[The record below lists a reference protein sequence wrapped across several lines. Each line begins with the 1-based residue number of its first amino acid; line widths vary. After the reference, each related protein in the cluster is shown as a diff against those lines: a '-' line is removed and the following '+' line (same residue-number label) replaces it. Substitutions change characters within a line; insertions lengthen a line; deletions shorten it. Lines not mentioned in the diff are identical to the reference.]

1 MEKVFVSGGSGYIA
15 LHCIS
20 KLINKGFV
28 VKTSLRSMDRQDE
41 VIQAISKV
49 VDCTDKIEFC
59 ELDLTKD
66 EGWDDAIKGCNYV
79 LHVASPLML
88 GFPKNPD
95 DIILPAV
102 NGLKR
107 CIASAVKNKVKRFV
121 MTSSFAAIGSG
132 SKTKTTFDDNDWTDL
147 DNPDLNPYNISKTK
161 AEMALWD
168 YIQSLDEDQKI
179 EVCTINPTVVIGPSL
194 SHDVGGSNL
203 AISKLLDGS
212 MPFSAQFGIDLVD
225 VQDVADMHIEAMLN
239 KDAAGKRFLL
249 SAKTIWYSDLAQF
262 LRKNN
267 FLKAPKY
274 SAPNFLIRLF
284 SLFDKEVRLV
294 IDRLGIK
301 YDLKPNNAINILK
314 WKPRNIDNA
323 IIETAGQLYDLRKV
337 K

>member
-20 KLINKGFV
+20 KLINKGFF
-28 VKTSLRSMDRQDE
+28 VKTSLRSMNRKDE
-41 VIQAISKV
+41 VIKGISKV

-66 EGWDDAIKGCNYV
+66 EGWDDAIKGCDYV

-95 DIILPAV
+95 DIILPAI

-147 DNPDLNPYNISKTK
+147 DNLDLNPYNISKTK

-212 MPFSAQFGIDLVD
+212 MPFSAQFG
-225 VQDVADMHIEAMLN
+225 
-239 KDAAGKRFLL
+239 
-249 SAKTIWYSDLAQF
+249 
-262 LRKNN
+262 
-267 FLKAPKY
+267 
-274 SAPNFLIRLF
+274 
-284 SLFDKEVRLV
+284 
-294 IDRLGIK
+294 
-301 YDLKPNNAINILK
+301 
-314 WKPRNIDNA
+314 
-323 IIETAGQLYDLRKV
+323 
-337 K
+337 

>member
-28 VKTSLRSMDRQDE
+28 VKTSLRSMDRKDE

-66 EGWDDAIKGCNYV
+66 EGWDDAIKGCDYV

-168 YIQSLDEDQKI
+168 YIESLDKDQKI

-212 MPFSAQFGIDLVD
+212 MPFSAKFGIDLVD

-294 IDRLGIK
+294 TDRLGIK
-301 YDLKPNNAINILK
+301 YNLKPNNAINILK
-314 WKPRNIDNA
+314 CFHCFVINNKAR
-323 IIETAGQLYDLRKV
+323 
-337 K
+337 

>member
-28 VKTSLRSMDRQDE
+28 VKTSLRSMDRKDE

-66 EGWDDAIKGCNYV
+66 EGWDDAIKGCDYV

-168 YIQSLDEDQKI
+168 YIESLDKDQKI

-212 MPFSAQFGIDLVD
+212 MPFSAKFGIDLVD

-294 IDRLGIK
+294 TDRLGIK
-301 YDLKPNNAINILK
+301 YNLKPNNAINILK
-314 WKPRNIDNA
+314 WKPRNVDNA

>member
-28 VKTSLRSMDRQDE
+28 VKTSLRSMDRKDE

-66 EGWDDAIKGCNYV
+66 EGWDDAIKGCDYV

-239 KDAAGKRFLL
+239 KDAACKRFLL
-249 SAKTIWYSDLAQF
+249 SSKTIWYSDLAKF

-323 IIETAGQLYDLRKV
+323 IIETAGQLYDLKKV

>member
-20 KLINKGFV
+20 KLINKGFF
-28 VKTSLRSMDRQDE
+28 VKTSLRSMNRKDE
-41 VIQAISKV
+41 VIKALSKV

-66 EGWDDAIKGCNYV
+66 EGWDDAIKGCDYV

-249 SAKTIWYSDLAQF
+249 SSKTIWYSDLAKF

-294 IDRLGIK
+294 TDRLGIK

>member
-28 VKTSLRSMDRQDE
+28 VKTSLRSMDRKDE

-66 EGWDDAIKGCNYV
+66 EGWDDAIKGCDYV

-168 YIQSLDEDQKI
+168 YIESLDKDQKI

-212 MPFSAQFGIDLVD
+212 MPFSAKFGIDLVD

-249 SAKTIWYSDLAQF
+249 SAKTIWYSDLSQF

-294 IDRLGIK
+294 TDRLGIK

>member
-20 KLINKGFV
+20 KLINKGFF
-28 VKTSLRSMDRQDE
+28 VKTSLRSMDRKDE
-41 VIQAISKV
+41 VIKGISKV

-66 EGWDDAIKGCNYV
+66 EGWDDAIKGCDYV

-147 DNPDLNPYNISKTK
+147 DNLDLNPYNISKTK

-249 SAKTIWYSDLAQF
+249 SSKTIWYSDLAKF

-294 IDRLGIK
+294 TDRLGIK

>member
-66 EGWDDAIKGCNYV
+66 EGWDDEIKGCDYV

-168 YIQSLDEDQKI
+168 YIESLDKDQKI

-212 MPFSAQFGIDLVD
+212 MPFSAKFGIDLVD

-294 IDRLGIK
+294 TDRLGIK
-301 YDLKPNNAINILK
+301 YNLKPNNAINILK